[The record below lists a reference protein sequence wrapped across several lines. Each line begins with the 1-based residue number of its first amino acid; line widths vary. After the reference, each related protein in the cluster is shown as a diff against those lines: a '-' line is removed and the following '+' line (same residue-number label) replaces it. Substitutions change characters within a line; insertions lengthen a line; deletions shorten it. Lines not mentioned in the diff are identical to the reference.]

1 MFDKN
6 AQRARAQEFE
16 FAQLSKG
23 VQKPPVLP
31 VPVMPK
37 FFSVTPKPV
46 IKVKAEPKAKK
57 IGYLIEPFTNEFGQV
72 IQPGDKIIAVAQG
85 YNHSVSVHKG
95 IYLGLRKS
103 GMFKVSSVSVR
114 YQIETTIHVNAKGNP
129 CSYRDQGAKQT
140 KTVKEVQS
148 SLPSK
153 RIYPTV

>member
-16 FAQLSKG
+16 LAQLSKG
-23 VQKPPVLP
+23 VQKPPALP
-31 VPVMPK
+31 APVTPK
-37 FFSVTPKPV
+37 FFSVSAKPV
-46 IKVKAEPKAKK
+46 VKVKAEPKAKK

-85 YNHSVSVHKG
+85 YQHSIKVRNG
-95 IYLGLRKS
+95 IYLGLRRDQN
-103 GMFKVSSVSVR
+103 GKVSSVSIR
-114 YQIETTIHVNAKGNP
+114 YKVKDTKYVNAKGNT
-129 CSYRDQGAKQT
+129 CSWRDQDAEAISFSR
-140 KTVKEVQS
+140 EVGT